1 MLSGLS
7 KDRRLSTPYY
17 TQGRV
22 VSGVKDNSILI
33 YIFKQGEK
41 QMPKI
46 GLFYASSTGNTEE
59 TAKLIKEKMS
69 TFDIDLKNISDC
81 VDNAMKE
88 YDLLIFG
95 VSTWGEGDLQ
105 DDWEDYLANLNE
117 ENLLNKTVAI
127 FGLGDQE
134 NYCDSFL
141 DAMGTIY
148 DKVVES
154 GATVVGS
161 WPTDG
166 YDFSG
171 STAVRDEEFVGL
183 GVDQDNQNELTYER
197 VSQWIE
203 LITPY
208 FNK

>member
-1 MLSGLS
+1 M
-7 KDRRLSTPYY
+7 T
-17 TQGRV
+17 
-22 VSGVKDNSILI
+22 
-33 YIFKQGEK
+33 
-41 QMPKI
+41 KI
-46 GLFYASSTGNTEE
+46 GLFYASSTGNTEDA
-59 TAKLIKEKMS
+59 AKLIKEKMS
-69 TFDIDLKNISDC
+69 AFNLDLKNISDC

-105 DDWEDYLANLNE
+105 DDWEDYIENLNE

-134 NYCDSFL
+134 EYCDNFL

-148 DKVVES
+148 DRVIES
-154 GATVVGS
+154 GARVVGS

-166 YDFSG
+166 YDFRE
-171 STAVRDEEFVGL
+171 STALRNGEFVGL
-183 GVDQDNQNELTYER
+183 GLDEDNQDELSDTR
-197 VSQWIE
+197 ISKWIE

-208 FNK
+208 FTK

>member
-1 MLSGLS
+1 MS
-7 KDRRLSTPYY
+7 
-17 TQGRV
+17 
-22 VSGVKDNSILI
+22 
-33 YIFKQGEK
+33 
-41 QMPKI
+41 KI
-46 GLFYASSTGNTEE
+46 GLFYASSTGNTEDISI
-59 TAKLIKEKMS
+59 TIKHQMS
-69 TFDIDLKNISDC
+69 GFDIDLQNISDC

-117 ENLLNKTVAI
+117 ENLMNKTVAI

-134 NYCDSFL
+134 EYCDNFL

-161 WPTDG
+161 WPTEG
-166 YDFSG
+166 YNFEESR
-171 STAVRDEEFVGL
+171 AVRDGEFVGL
-183 GVDQDNQNELTYER
+183 GLDEENQDDLHDVR
-197 VSQWIE
+197 IAKWIE

-208 FNK
+208 FAK

>member
-1 MLSGLS
+1 MS
-7 KDRRLSTPYY
+7 
-17 TQGRV
+17 
-22 VSGVKDNSILI
+22 
-33 YIFKQGEK
+33 
-41 QMPKI
+41 KI
-46 GLFYASSTGNTEE
+46 GLFYASSTGNTEY
-59 TAKLIKEKMS
+59 AANILKNKMS
-69 TFDIDLKNISDC
+69 TFDIDIKDIANC

-105 DDWEDYLANLNE
+105 DDWEDFLANLNE

-134 NYCDSFL
+134 QYCCNFL
-141 DAMGTIY
+141 DAMGIVY
-148 DKVVES
+148 NKVVQS

-166 YDFSG
+166 YDFEESLAIIDG
-171 STAVRDEEFVGL
+171 EFVGL
-183 GVDQDNQNELTYER
+183 GLDEDNQDELTNER
-197 VSQWIE
+197 INEWIE

-208 FNK
+208 FSKV

>member
-1 MLSGLS
+1 
-7 KDRRLSTPYY
+7 
-17 TQGRV
+17 
-22 VSGVKDNSILI
+22 
-33 YIFKQGEK
+33 
-41 QMPKI
+41 MPKI
-46 GLFYASSTGNTEE
+46 GLFYASSTGNTQAV
-59 TAKLIKEKMS
+59 AKLIKEKMS
-69 TFDIDLKNISDC
+69 AFNIDLKDISNC

-88 YDLLIFG
+88 YDLLIVG

-105 DDWEDYLANLNE
+105 DDWEDYIANLNE

-134 NYCDSFL
+134 EYCESFL

-148 DKVVES
+148 NKITQS

-166 YDFSG
+166 YEFSE
-171 STAVRDEEFVGL
+171 STALRDGKFVGL
-183 GVDQDNQNELTYER
+183 GIDEDNQSELTDER
-197 VSQWIE
+197 INNWIE

>member
-1 MLSGLS
+1 MS
-7 KDRRLSTPYY
+7 
-17 TQGRV
+17 
-22 VSGVKDNSILI
+22 
-33 YIFKQGEK
+33 
-41 QMPKI
+41 KI
-46 GLFYASSTGNTEE
+46 GLFYATSTGNTEDA
-59 TAKLIKEKMS
+59 AKLIKEKMS

-81 VDNAMKE
+81 IDNAIKK

-105 DDWEDYLANLNE
+105 DDWEDYIENLNE

-134 NYCDSFL
+134 RYCDNFL

-148 DKVVES
+148 DKVTTS

-166 YDFSG
+166 YTFNE
-171 STAVRDEEFVGL
+171 STAIRAGEFVGL
-183 GVDQDNQNELTYER
+183 GLDADNQEELTQER
-197 VSQWIE
+197 VNSWVE